1 MDAIILQA
9 VEKIRCPFLDVFFAV
24 FTALGEEL
32 IIAAIIAV
40 IYICFSKRTGEQA
53 LLTVMSASC
62 VTAGI
67 KSAVRRNRPYIDG
80 VVSRV
85 DIDNAFVSTAD
96 LDADMSFPSGHAT
109 ASSGF
114 FAALSIRFRK
124 AYIIAPSAVLVFL
137 IVLSRLYLGV
147 HYPSDVLAGLVVGI
161 GMAFLWAL
169 VYKGFY
175 KARLYIYLGF
185 AALTLIPLFIP
196 AMQTKS
202 MFEMSAIALAT
213 AIGLIV
219 ENKFIKF
226 EDTDKWVKRI
236 VRLALMALIA
246 AIPYLLLGLLPETT
260 LWFKFLQYFVT
271 ISAAIPGTPLLIKA
285 FKI

>member
-1 MDAIILQA
+1 MDVLILKA
-9 VEKIRCPFLDVFFAV
+9 LESIRCGFLDVFFSI
-24 FTALGEEL
+24 FTLFGEEL
-32 IIAAIIAV
+32 VVAGVIAV
-40 IYICFSKRTGEQA
+40 IYICFNKEFGERA
-53 LLTVMSASC
+53 IVTVLSASC
-62 VTAGI
+62 ITTAV
-67 KSAVRRNRPYIDG
+67 KSGVRRLRPYAAG
-80 VVSRV
+80 NVAKA
-85 DIDNAFVSTAD
+85 DNFLTAD

-271 ISAAIPGTPLLIKA
+271 ISAAILGTPLLIKA

>member
-1 MDAIILQA
+1 MDVLILKA
-9 VEKIRCPFLDVFFAV
+9 LESIRCGFLDVFFSI
-24 FTALGEEL
+24 FTLFGEEL
-32 IIAAIIAV
+32 VVAGVIAV
-40 IYICFSKRTGEQA
+40 IYICFNKEFGERA
-53 LLTVMSASC
+53 IVTVLSASC
-62 VTAGI
+62 ITTAV
-67 KSAVRRNRPYIDG
+67 KSGVRRLRPYAAG
-80 VVSRV
+80 NVAKA
-85 DIDNAFVSTAD
+85 DNFLTAD

-202 MFEMSAIALAT
+202 MFEISAIALAT

>member
-1 MDAIILQA
+1 MDVLILKA
-9 VEKIRCPFLDVFFAV
+9 LESIRCGFLDVFFSI
-24 FTALGEEL
+24 FALFGEEL
-32 IIAAIIAV
+32 VVAGVIAV
-40 IYICFSKRTGEQA
+40 IYICFNKEFGERA
-53 LLTVMSASC
+53 IVTVLSASC
-62 VTAGI
+62 ITTAV
-67 KSAVRRNRPYIDG
+67 KSGVRRLRPYAAG
-80 VVSRV
+80 NVTKA
-85 DIDNAFVSTAD
+85 DNFLTAD

-271 ISAAIPGTPLLIKA
+271 ISAAILGTPLLIKA

>member
-1 MDAIILQA
+1 MDVLILKA
-9 VEKIRCPFLDVFFAV
+9 LESIRCGFLDVFFSI
-24 FTALGEEL
+24 FTLFGEEL
-32 IIAAIIAV
+32 VVAGVIAV
-40 IYICFSKRTGEQA
+40 IYICFNKEFGERA
-53 LLTVMSASC
+53 IVTVLSASC
-62 VTAGI
+62 ITTAV
-67 KSAVRRNRPYIDG
+67 KSGVRRLRPYAAG
-80 VVSRV
+80 NVTKA
-85 DIDNAFVSTAD
+85 DNFLTAD

-114 FAALSIRFRK
+114 FAALSVRFRK

-196 AMQTKS
+196 AMQSKS

>member
-1 MDAIILQA
+1 MDVLILKA
-9 VEKIRCPFLDVFFAV
+9 LESIRCGFLDVFFSI
-24 FTALGEEL
+24 FTLFGEEL
-32 IIAAIIAV
+32 VVAGIIAV
-40 IYICFSKRTGEQA
+40 IYICFNKEFGERA
-53 LLTVMSASC
+53 IVTVLSASC
-62 VTAGI
+62 ITTAV
-67 KSAVRRNRPYIDG
+67 KSGVRRLRPYAAG
-80 VVSRV
+80 NVTKA
-85 DIDNAFVSTAD
+85 DNFLTAD

>member
-1 MDAIILQA
+1 MDVLILKA
-9 VEKIRCPFLDVFFAV
+9 LESIRCGFLDVFFSI
-24 FTALGEEL
+24 FTLFGEEL
-32 IIAAIIAV
+32 VVAGVIAV
-40 IYICFSKRTGEQA
+40 IYICFNKEFGERA
-53 LLTVMSASC
+53 IVTVLSASC
-62 VTAGI
+62 ITTAV
-67 KSAVRRNRPYIDG
+67 KSGVRRLRPYAAG
-80 VVSRV
+80 NVPKA
-85 DIDNAFVSTAD
+85 DNFLTAD

-114 FAALSIRFRK
+114 FAALSVRFRK

-219 ENKFIKF
+219 GNKFIKF

-271 ISAAIPGTPLLIKA
+271 ISAAIPGTPLLIKT

>member
-1 MDAIILQA
+1 MDVLILKA
-9 VEKIRCPFLDVFFAV
+9 LESIRCGFLDVFFSI
-24 FTALGEEL
+24 FTLFGEEL
-32 IIAAIIAV
+32 VVAGVIAV
-40 IYICFSKRTGEQA
+40 IYICFNKEFGERA
-53 LLTVMSASC
+53 IVTVLSASC
-62 VTAGI
+62 ITTAV
-67 KSAVRRNRPYIDG
+67 KSGVRRLRPYAAG
-80 VVSRV
+80 NVTKA
-85 DIDNAFVSTAD
+85 DNFLTAD

-236 VRLALMALIA
+236 VRLALMTLIA

-271 ISAAIPGTPLLIKA
+271 ISAAILGTPLLIKV

>member
-1 MDAIILQA
+1 MDVLILKA
-9 VEKIRCPFLDVFFAV
+9 LESIRCGFLDVFFSI
-24 FTALGEEL
+24 FTLFGEEL
-32 IIAAIIAV
+32 VVAGVIAV
-40 IYICFSKRTGEQA
+40 IYICFNKEFGERA
-53 LLTVMSASC
+53 IVTVLSASC
-62 VTAGI
+62 ITTAV
-67 KSAVRRNRPYIDG
+67 KSGVRRLRPYAAG
-80 VVSRV
+80 NVTKA
-85 DIDNAFVSTAD
+85 DNFLTAD

-236 VRLALMALIA
+236 VRLALMALIT

-271 ISAAIPGTPLLIKA
+271 ISAAILGTPLLIKA

>member
-1 MDAIILQA
+1 MDVLILKA
-9 VEKIRCPFLDVFFAV
+9 LESIRCGFLDVFFSI
-24 FTALGEEL
+24 FTLFGEEL
-32 IIAAIIAV
+32 VVAGVIAV
-40 IYICFSKRTGEQA
+40 IYICFNKEFGERA
-53 LLTVMSASC
+53 IVTVLSASC
-62 VTAGI
+62 ITTAV
-67 KSAVRRNRPYIDG
+67 KSGVRRLRPYAAG
-80 VVSRV
+80 NVTKA
-85 DIDNAFVSTAD
+85 DNFLTAD

-161 GMAFLWAL
+161 GMAFFWAL
-169 VYKGFY
+169 VYKVFY

-271 ISAAIPGTPLLIKA
+271 ISAAILGTPLLIKA

>member
-1 MDAIILQA
+1 MDVLILKA
-9 VEKIRCPFLDVFFAV
+9 LESIRCGFLDVFFSI
-24 FTALGEEL
+24 FTLFGEEL
-32 IIAAIIAV
+32 VVAGVIAV
-40 IYICFSKRTGEQA
+40 IYICFNKEFGERA
-53 LLTVMSASC
+53 IVTVLSASC
-62 VTAGI
+62 ITTAV
-67 KSAVRRNRPYIDG
+67 KSGVRRLRPYATG
-80 VVSRV
+80 NVTKA
-85 DIDNAFVSTAD
+85 DNFLTAD

-271 ISAAIPGTPLLIKA
+271 ISAAILGTPLLIKA

>member
-1 MDAIILQA
+1 MDVLILKA
-9 VEKIRCPFLDVFFAV
+9 LESIRCGFLDIFFSI
-24 FTALGEEL
+24 FTLFGEEL
-32 IIAAIIAV
+32 VVAGVIAV
-40 IYICFSKRTGEQA
+40 IYICFNKEFGERA
-53 LLTVMSASC
+53 IVTVLSASC
-62 VTAGI
+62 ITTAV
-67 KSAVRRNRPYIDG
+67 KSGVRRLRPYAAG
-80 VVSRV
+80 NVTKA
-85 DIDNAFVSTAD
+85 DNFLTAD

-226 EDTDKWVKRI
+226 EDADKWVKRI

-271 ISAAIPGTPLLIKA
+271 ISAAIPGTPLLIKV